1 MHFVVAALA
10 LDYKVT
16 LLLSAGM
23 PAFMYIMQMLKN
35 TVTKIKV
42 LKYTTIFTLYDT
54 NGLIK
59 LTSTAFLKAGVL
71 AVLCLAMMIVSL
83 MVFKKRDLS
92 L

>member
-1 MHFVVAALA
+1 MHFVVVAFVLCVPSLA

-23 PAFMYIMQMLKN
+23 PALMYIMQMLKN

-59 LTSTAFLKAGVL
+59 LTSSAFWKAGVL
-71 AVLCLAMMIVSL
+71 
-83 MVFKKRDLS
+83 VFYV
-92 L
+92 